1 VKPLGEIE
9 GVTEAV
15 TVAEVL
21 KTGEVVPITR
31 KT

>member
-9 GVTEAV
+9 GVTEAA
-15 TVAEVL
+15 TVAEVR
-21 KTGEVVPITR
+21 KTGEVEPTTR